1 MRQKLLLLA
10 AVVFGLL
17 AFFLNYNH
25 LQQERNK
32 LSARTHMVAL
42 IRMKTTKLEGESVE
56 LADIE
61 RFEVERFRTHTS
73 DEIPW
78 NRRTQDAV
86 KHTLDQRVDRN
97 ATLRYS
103 DLRPEKVRGRDGL
116 AGIINVGERAISI
129 SVDSTSSVTS
139 LVKPGDRV
147 DIIGTFRFP
156 EMKGDQAMDV
166 ITLTLL
172 QNVDILATGREMAVA
187 RRADGAQ
194 QQRGGGYSTV
204 TLALTP
210 KEVEMIIFATQK
222 GRLVLSLR
230 SYQETGFEKDLQSV
244 NFRYLEEKIPQYNL
258 ERERK
263 QKMINY

>member
-17 AFFLNYNH
+17 AFFLNYSH
-25 LQQERNK
+25 LQQERDK
-32 LSARTHMVAL
+32 LRARTHIVRL
-42 IRMKTTKLEGESVE
+42 IKMRTTKLEGETIE
-56 LADIE
+56 IADIE
-61 RFEVERFRTHTS
+61 PFDVERFRTHTS

-78 NRRTQDAV
+78 NSRTRDAI
-86 KHTLDQRVDRN
+86 KHTLDQGIEKGAV
-97 ATLRYS
+97 LRYS
-103 DLRPEKVRGRDGL
+103 DLRPEKIRGRDGL
-116 AGIINVGERAISI
+116 AGIVNVGERAISI
-129 SVDSTSSVTS
+129 AVDSTSSVTS

-156 EMKGDQAMDV
+156 EMKGDKSMDV

-172 QNVDILATGREMAVA
+172 QNVDVLATGRDMAVA
-187 RRADGAQ
+187 KKAVGPH

-210 KEVEMIIFATQK
+210 KEVEMIIFASQK

-244 NFRYLEEKIPQYNL
+244 NFRYLEEKIPHYNL
-258 ERERK
+258 EREKK
-263 QKMINY
+263 QRMIKY